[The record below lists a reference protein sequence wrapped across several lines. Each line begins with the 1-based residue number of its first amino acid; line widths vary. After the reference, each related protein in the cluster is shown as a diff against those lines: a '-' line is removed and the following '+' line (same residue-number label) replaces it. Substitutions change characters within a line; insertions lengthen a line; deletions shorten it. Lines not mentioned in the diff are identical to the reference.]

1 MRQPPRGASPAW
13 WQSGYAA
20 DCKSAYA
27 GSIPTQASI
36 SVAGNGCARMAKL
49 VDARDLKSLGGN
61 TVPVRSRLRAPILLI
76 AFQGRASARSPRQQ
90 PSARDFA
97 GP

>member
-1 MRQPPRGASPAW
+1 MAPGLRQSLAQSPSAW

-36 SVAGNGCARMAKL
+36 FQAGFQKVTR
-49 VDARDLKSLGGN
+49 SSI
-61 TVPVRSRLRAPILLI
+61 SRLLRNYFVGVVL
-76 AFQGRASARSPRQQ
+76 
-90 PSARDFA
+90 
-97 GP
+97 